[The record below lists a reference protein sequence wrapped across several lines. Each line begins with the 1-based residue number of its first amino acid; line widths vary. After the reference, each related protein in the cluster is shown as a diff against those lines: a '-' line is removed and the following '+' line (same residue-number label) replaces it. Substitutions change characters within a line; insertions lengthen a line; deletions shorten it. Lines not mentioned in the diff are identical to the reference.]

1 MSSVIT
7 PGFVNSSQKKYNYLG
22 KYTNYL
28 NVNYT
33 WHLNISEKSE
43 FVHFKK
49 QIPKFP
55 RNPVV
60 RTLHLHCSGPGSI
73 TDWGTK
79 IPQALQHGQKKNLK
93 CFSVLRRLMPELIK
107 DEIQVNEIGKFYIGK

>member
-55 RNPVV
+55 YNPVV
-60 RTLHLHCSGPGSI
+60 RTLHWHCSGLDSI

-79 IPQALQHGQKKNLK
+79 IPQALQHGQKKK
-93 CFSVLRRLMPELIK
+93 SEMFQCFK
-107 DEIQVNEIGKFYIGK
+107 KVNP